1 MRNLIYLPFLLITAW
16 NNPAQAQ
23 WANPSN
29 PTGLPR
35 HLLKPAE
42 VAVSVGENSREVAV
56 TASTARRNLVQ
67 NIWHQGHALHFI
79 QADVLVQVRR
89 KLGYRAG
96 AMPGWQVLPV

>member
-42 VAVSVGENSREVAV
+42 VAV
-56 TASTARRNLVQ
+56 TASTARRSLVQ
-67 NIWHQGHALHFI
+67 NLWHQGHALHFI

-96 AMPGWQVLPV
+96 AMPGGQVLPV

>member
-1 MRNLIYLPFLLITAW
+1 MRNLIYLPLLLIAAW

-56 TASTARRNLVQ
+56 TARTARRSLVQ
-67 NIWHQGHALHFI
+67 NLWYQCHALHFV
-79 QADVLVQVRR
+79 QADVPLPVLS

-96 AMPGWQVLPV
+96 AMPGGQVLPV